1 MLHMPCTFSKQLVF
15 VLIYWYDVQTVQKYW
30 ILALEYRYLPTENEG
45 CMVLQMFSLSMESAF
60 YVPERS
66 IYTTGFFLLLLTSV
80 NIYMCQKTIPEQ

>member
-15 VLIYWYDVQTVQKYW
+15 VLICSYDVQTVQRYW
-30 ILALEYRYLPTENEG
+30 TLALEYRYLPTENEG
-45 CMVLQMFSLSMESAF
+45 YMVLQMLSLSMESTF

-66 IYTTGFFLLLLTSV
+66 IYTTCFFLLLLTSV